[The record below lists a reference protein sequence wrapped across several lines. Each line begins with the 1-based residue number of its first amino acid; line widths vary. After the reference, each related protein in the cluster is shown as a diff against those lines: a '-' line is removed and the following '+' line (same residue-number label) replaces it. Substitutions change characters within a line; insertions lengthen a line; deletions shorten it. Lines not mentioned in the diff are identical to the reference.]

1 LPILEIDG
9 VMVAESRTISR
20 LIARRVGLAGKN
32 DIEDA
37 LIDSIVDV
45 VADFYKGNA

>member
-1 LPILEIDG
+1 MPILEIDG
-9 VMVAESRTISR
+9 VVVPESRAICR

-37 LIDSIVDV
+37 LIDGVVDFLS
-45 VADFYKGNA
+45 DFMKGD